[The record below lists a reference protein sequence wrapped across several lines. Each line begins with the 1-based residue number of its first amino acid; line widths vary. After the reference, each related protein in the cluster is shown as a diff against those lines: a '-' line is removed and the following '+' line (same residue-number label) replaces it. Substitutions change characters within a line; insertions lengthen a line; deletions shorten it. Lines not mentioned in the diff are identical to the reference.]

1 MREVDDDQSGTIDFF
16 EFVNVYMM
24 LSKGEGMA
32 IIAVFVVHRLLFHIC
47 FKGINF
53 NLYTSFQDS

>member
-32 IIAVFVVHRLLFHIC
+32 INCC
-47 FKGINF
+47 FCHE
-53 NLYTSFQDS
+53 DRP